1 MAYTVFHIDFN
12 HNMDSMYSSADT
24 ESDAD
29 YNFEGLKVA
38 IADQLGLESELLHLL
53 VFSRKIYCLKF
64 WY

>member
-38 IADQLGLESELLHLL
+38 IGD
-53 VFSRKIYCLKF
+53 
-64 WY
+64 